1 MVDRV
6 STSKNRA
13 SLFVLTPHWTH
24 RVGVETRST
33 NVRGDR
39 ERDVNRGGWLTEP
52 AA

>member
-33 NVRGDR
+33 NLRGRR